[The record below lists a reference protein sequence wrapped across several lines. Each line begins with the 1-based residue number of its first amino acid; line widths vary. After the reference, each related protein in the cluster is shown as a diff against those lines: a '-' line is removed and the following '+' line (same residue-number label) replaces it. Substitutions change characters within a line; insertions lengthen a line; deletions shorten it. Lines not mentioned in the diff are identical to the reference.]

1 MIEEDLGYV
10 KLALRRVACHW
21 LVARERP
28 CWLRFI
34 WTQIQVHELGF
45 SDMFNVL
52 ISQVRRTTSFPLL
65 ASLSLSL
72 SLSLTA
78 FFNFLL
84 IMKIIIY
91 KKELKVRGPLN
102 EKR

>member
-1 MIEEDLGYV
+1 MSNRLSGVRHAIGLLPENTLIGYV
-10 KLALRRVACHW
+10 L
-21 LVARERP
+21 
-28 CWLRFI
+28 FG
-34 WTQIQVHELGF
+34 TQIQVHELGF

-72 SLSLTA
+72 SLSA
-78 FFNFLL
+78 FINFLL